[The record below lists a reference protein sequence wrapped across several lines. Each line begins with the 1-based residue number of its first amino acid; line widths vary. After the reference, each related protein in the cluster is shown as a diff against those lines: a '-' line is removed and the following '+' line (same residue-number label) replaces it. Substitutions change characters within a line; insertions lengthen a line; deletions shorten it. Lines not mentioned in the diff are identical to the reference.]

1 MTAQTRNFVYALVF
15 CAGGAALF
23 GGQTRTWSQGDFAD
37 FEKGVI
43 KNVSIRSDGVLTL
56 APRSKEWSDTAAM
69 YLWTLARD
77 SKGNLYT
84 AGGSDARLYRAGAD
98 GKSRVLAEL
107 DGLEIHALAVDKI
120 GRAHV

>member
-1 MTAQTRNFVYALVF
+1 MKAISTTFSRALLL
-15 CAGGAALF
+15 CAIPAALF
-23 GGQTRTWSQGDFAD
+23 AGQTRTWRQGEFAD

-43 KNVSIRSDGVLTL
+43 KNLSVRSDGVLTL
-56 APRSKEWSDTAAM
+56 APRSKEWSDTSAM

-84 AGGSDARLYRAGAD
+84 AGGSDARLYRVAPD

-107 DGLEIHALAVDKI
+107 DGLEIQAIAV
-120 GRAHV
+120 A